1 MKIIMWSVS
10 VVSLIVTCFVLQFLP
25 DKIPMHY
32 DLNGNIDRW
41 GNKTESLIFP
51 IVILF
56 VCLLWTLFIAVF

>member
-10 VVSLIVTCFVLQFLP
+10 VVSLIVTCFVLRFLP